1 MTLVHPWLLER
12 LACPYDGGAIRAN
25 AATLACTTCGRQF
38 AVVDGVPVMLRDD
51 VRQTHD
57 AATDSLAQVRP
68 MVATAA
74 GDPTAPDLPADENP
88 PPATPFRNDLAPEID
103 DYVQEAVSATCGL
116 MYVSLVGRLKTYP
129 IPEMRVPPGP
139 GNGRT
144 LLDAGCNWGRW
155 SFAAARAGY
164 VPIGVDPTLGAVR
177 AASRIAKQL
186 GVTAHFVAG
195 DARYLPLRDASVDVT
210 FSYSVLQH
218 LAKHDVRRALREM
231 RRVLAPGGS
240 AVVQMPNALGIRSL
254 MVQAKRRFRR
264 ASGFEVRYWTIREL
278 RAAFERMIGPTTVS
292 VDGYFSL
299 NPQTI
304 DLSLLP
310 LRYQAVVRTSDGLR
324 EASERHPWLVS
335 VADSLYLSAQKPAN
349 PGFLV
354 G

>member
-12 LACPYDGGAIRAN
+12 LACPYDGAAIRAN
-25 AATLACTTCGRQF
+25 VATLACTACDRQF

-51 VRQTHD
+51 VPQTHD
-57 AATDSLAQVRP
+57 AATESLAQVQP
-68 MVATAA
+68 MVAAATA
-74 GDPTAPDLPADENP
+74 DPTASRPADEDP
-88 PPATPFRNDLAPEID
+88 PPATAFRNDLAPEID

-129 IPEMRVPPGP
+129 IPTIRVPPGA
-139 GNGRT
+139 GAGRT
-144 LLDAGCNWGRW
+144 LIDVGCNWGRW

-164 VPIGVDPTLGAVR
+164 IPIGIDPTLGAVR
-177 AASRIAKQL
+177 AASRVAKQL
-186 GVTAHFVAG
+186 GITAHFVAG
-195 DARYLPLRDASVDVT
+195 DARYLPLRDASAGVT

-231 RRVLAPGGS
+231 RRVLTPGGS

-264 ASGFEVRYWTIREL
+264 PSGFEVRYWTIPEL
-278 RAAFERMIGPTTVS
+278 RATLERIVGRTTVS

-299 NPQTI
+299 NPQTV

-310 LRYQAVVRTSDGLR
+310 LRYQAVVRTSDRLR
-324 EASERHPWLVS
+324 ESSVRHPWLVS
-335 VADSLYLSAQKPAN
+335 VADSLYLSAQRPAA
-349 PGFLV
+349 L
-354 G
+354 

>member
-12 LACPYDGGAIRAN
+12 LACPYDGAAIQAN
-25 AATLACTTCGRQF
+25 VATLSCTACDRHF

-51 VRQTHD
+51 VPQTHD
-57 AATDSLAQVRP
+57 AATESLAQVQP
-68 MVATAA
+68 MVAAAAAGPTAA
-74 GDPTAPDLPADENP
+74 HPAGESP
-88 PPATPFRNDLAPEID
+88 PPATAFRNDLAPEID

-116 MYVSLVGRLKTYP
+116 MYVSLVGHLDTYP
-129 IPEMRVPPGP
+129 IPEMRVPSGP
-139 GNGRT
+139 GDGRT

-155 SFAAARAGY
+155 SLAAARAGY
-164 VPIGVDPTLGAVR
+164 IPIGVDPTLGAVR
-177 AASRIAKQL
+177 AASRVAKQL
-186 GVTAHFVAG
+186 GLVAHFVAG
-195 DARYLPLRDASVDVT
+195 DARYLPLRDASADVT

-231 RRVLAPGGS
+231 RRVLTPGGS

-278 RAAFERMIGPTTVS
+278 RAAFERIIGRTTVS

-299 NPQTI
+299 NPQTV

-310 LRYQAVVRTSDGLR
+310 LRYQAVVRTSDRLR
-324 EASERHPWLVS
+324 DASERHSWLVS
-335 VADSLYLSAQKPAN
+335 VADSLYLSAQRPAAR
-349 PGFLV
+349 
-354 G
+354 

>member
-12 LACPYDGGAIRAN
+12 LACPYDGAAIRAN
-25 AATLACTTCGRQF
+25 VATLACSACDRQF

-51 VRQTHD
+51 VPQTHD
-57 AATDSLAQVRP
+57 AATESLAQVQP
-68 MVATAA
+68 MVAAA
-74 GDPTAPDLPADENP
+74 ATDPTAPPPPGDGP
-88 PPATPFRNDLAPEID
+88 PPATAFRNDLAPEID

-116 MYVSLVGRLKTYP
+116 MYVSLVGHLDAYP
-129 IPEMRVPPGP
+129 IPEMHVPPGP

-144 LLDAGCNWGRW
+144 LVDAGCNWGRW

-164 VPIGVDPTLGAVR
+164 IPIGVDPTLGAVR
-177 AASRIAKQL
+177 AASRVAKQL
-186 GVTAHFVAG
+186 DLTAHFVAG
-195 DARYLPLRDASVDVT
+195 DARYLPLRDDSADVT

-231 RRVLAPGGS
+231 RRVLTPGGS

-278 RAAFERMIGPTTVS
+278 RAAFERIIGRTTVS

-299 NPQTI
+299 NPQTV

-310 LRYQAVVRTSDGLR
+310 LRYQAVVRTSDRLR
-324 EASERHPWLVS
+324 DASERHPWLVS
-335 VADSLYLSAQKPAN
+335 IADSLYLSARSPAAS
-349 PGFLV
+349 
-354 G
+354 

>member
-12 LACPYDGGAIRAN
+12 LACPYDGAAIRAN
-25 AATLACTTCGRQF
+25 VATLTCTACGRQF

-57 AATDSLAQVRP
+57 AATESLAQVQP
-68 MVATAA
+68 MVAAA
-74 GDPTAPDLPADENP
+74 AAHPTAPALPAGEIP
-88 PPATPFRNDLAPEID
+88 PPATTFRNDLAPEID

-116 MYVSLVGRLKTYP
+116 MYVSLVGHLVTYP
-129 IPEMRVPPGP
+129 IPEMRVPRGA
-139 GNGRT
+139 GAGRT
-144 LLDAGCNWGRW
+144 LIDVGCNWGRW

-164 VPIGVDPTLGAVR
+164 IPIGIDPTLGAVR
-177 AASRIAKQL
+177 AASRVAKQL

-195 DARYLPLRDASVDVT
+195 DARFLPLRDATADVT

-231 RRVLAPGGS
+231 RRVLVPGGS
-240 AVVQMPNALGIRSL
+240 AVVQMPNALGVRSL
-254 MVQAKRRFRR
+254 IVQAKRRFRR

-278 RAAFERMIGPTTVS
+278 RAAFERIIGRTTVS

-299 NPQTI
+299 NPQTV

-310 LRYQAVVRTSDGLR
+310 LRYQAVVRTSDHLR
-324 EASERHPWLVS
+324 QASARHPWLMA
-335 VADSLYLSAQKPAN
+335 VADSLYLSAQRPAA
-349 PGFLV
+349 V
-354 G
+354 

>member
-12 LACPYDGGAIRAN
+12 LACPYDGAAIRAN
-25 AATLACTTCGRQF
+25 VATLACTACDRRF

-51 VRQTHD
+51 VPQTHD
-57 AATDSLAQVRP
+57 AATDSLAQVQP
-68 MVATAA
+68 TLSAA
-74 GDPTAPDLPADENP
+74 AADPDAPLSDEGP
-88 PPATPFRNDLAPEID
+88 PPPTPFRNDLAPEID

-116 MYVSLVGRLKTYP
+116 MYVSLVGHLKTYP
-129 IPEMRVPPGP
+129 IPEMRVPPGA
-139 GNGRT
+139 GAGRT
-144 LLDAGCNWGRW
+144 LVDVGCNWGRW
-155 SFAAARAGY
+155 SFAAARTGY
-164 VPIGVDPTLGAVR
+164 IPIGVDPTLGAVR
-177 AASRIAKQL
+177 AAGRVAKQT
-186 GVTAHFVAG
+186 GAIAHFVAG
-195 DARYLPLRDASVDVT
+195 DARYLPLRDASADIT

-240 AVVQMPNALGIRSL
+240 AVVQMPNALGARSL

-264 ASGFEVRYWTIREL
+264 ASGFEVRYWTIGEL
-278 RAAFERMIGPTTVS
+278 RAAFERIIGHTKIS

-299 NPQTI
+299 NPQTV

-310 LRYQAVVRTSDGLR
+310 LRYQAVVRTSDALR

-335 VADSLYLSAQKPAN
+335 VADSLYLSARKPAS
-349 PGFLV
+349 PEFPV